1 MKNDVMPMAQE
12 AEAPL
17 SPAEV
22 EVNFKF
28 YMVKKRLRSR
38 SVLF

>member
-22 EVNFKF
+22 EVNFKIL
-28 YMVKKRLRSR
+28 YC
-38 SVLF
+38 